1 MTPFGRIGVALLAS
15 ALATGLA
22 ASRSPVHRKGKFPPD
37 LAEILSRMNDAA
49 KRLKTVSA
57 NLEYTKVTVLVNDKS
72 VEQGQLFFR
81 KGKTPEILIS
91 MKDPDPK
98 YISFRKN
105 KAEIYL
111 PKINQAQEYSLEQH
125 SGLVQQ
131 FLLLGFGTET
141 GELKKSYSIKYVK
154 EEDISGDTCA
164 VLELTPK
171 NEDIAAQ
178 VTKIHLWISEE
189 SWLPIQQQFFEPGGD
204 YLIAKYS
211 GVKVNRELPS
221 STFKITYQEDVKR
234 VKMR

>member
-1 MTPFGRIGVALLAS
+1 VTRAARIGVALLCAV
-15 ALATGLA
+15 LA
-22 ASRSPVHRKGKFPPD
+22 ASTSAMPRKGKFPPD
-37 LAEILSRMNDAA
+37 LAEILARMNEAA

-57 NLEYTKVTVLVNDKS
+57 NLEYTKVTVLVNDRS
-72 VEQGQLFFR
+72 VEEGQFFFR
-81 KGKTPEILIS
+81 KGKTPDILIS
-91 MKDPDPK
+91 IQKPDPK

-111 PKINQAQEYSLEQH
+111 PKISQAQEYNLEQS

-141 GELKKSYSIKYVK
+141 GELKKSYTIKFVK
-154 EEDISGDTCA
+154 EEDIGGDTCA
-164 VLELTPK
+164 VLELVPK
-171 NEDIAAQ
+171 DENVAAQ

-211 GVKVNRELPS
+211 GVKVNRVLPS
-221 STFKITYQEDVKR
+221 STFRIPYKGDVKR
-234 VKMR
+234 VQMR